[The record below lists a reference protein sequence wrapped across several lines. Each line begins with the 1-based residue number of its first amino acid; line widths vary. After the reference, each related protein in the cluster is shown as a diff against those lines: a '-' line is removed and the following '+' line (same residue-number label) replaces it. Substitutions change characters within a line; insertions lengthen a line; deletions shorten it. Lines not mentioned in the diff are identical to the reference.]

1 MHRQP
6 NVRIRMLGRGLF
18 FTLCFFFIL
27 CQTSYP
33 MTRSIGYP
41 FEGRLE
47 NGIPFPREF
56 QGYQLRSVEHT
67 YTTPELIG
75 ALLDAIEGVRRDFP
89 DTCDLYLGDFSKPG
103 GGPWYPVHK
112 SHQNGRDV
120 DIGMYAKGNVPL
132 TNLVPMNE
140 ENLDL
145 PKNWSLVLHLLNSH
159 LVERI
164 FVDTSVQ
171 RLLYNYALSQG
182 YDKNFLDKV
191 FQVGSGG
198 YEYTFVRHEPGHRD
212 HMHVRFV
219 APWSELAG
227 RIEFPTP
234 EQRRVI
240 ELAQSSFLPKKVLYY
255 AKDEAS
261 PEVLSSKLGIP
272 LEDLLKWNKLHR
284 LDVVRPGTP
293 IVFYKRGFDVESIQL
308 AMSLDAM
315 LMRSKT
321 QGDLALL
328 HNDVVLNIP
337 PMMGRSFTPEVGGV
351 GNNEQQ
357 NRPEQ
362 QRLTIV
368 QRRDAPFAP
377 PKFHVV
383 RSGETL
389 AVIAKKHDLSVKELL
404 SLNKLTAKSTLKPG
418 QKLIVSASQKNSS
431 SLSPGK
437 SAAPVTL
444 AMVAKASD
452 KRQLQSV
459 QKNLTPVKSANNV
472 KPVGNNKSLKAS
484 AQKNNSAVKN
494 AASHKN
500 SSITSSATNKKP
512 AASVNSKAQ
521 KTSASKSVNSTSA
534 GAKKVNLA
542 SASKSNQANV
552 KNQKK

>member
-164 FVDTSVQ
+164 FVDSSIQ
-171 RLLYNYALSQG
+171 RLLYNYALSRG
-182 YDKNFLDKV
+182 YDKSFLDRV

-472 KPVGNNKSLKAS
+472 KPVGNNKSLKTS

>member
-6 NVRIRMLGRGLF
+6 NVRIKMLGRGLF

-164 FVDTSVQ
+164 FVDSSIQ
-171 RLLYNYALSQG
+171 RLLYNYALSRG
-182 YDKNFLDKV
+182 YDKSFLDRV

-472 KPVGNNKSLKAS
+472 KPVGNNKSLKTS

>member
-6 NVRIRMLGRGLF
+6 NVRIKMLGRGLF

-164 FVDTSVQ
+164 FVDSSIQ
-171 RLLYNYALSQG
+171 RLLYNYALSRG
-182 YDKNFLDKV
+182 YDKSFLDRV

>member
-1 MHRQP
+1 MHSWIGS
-6 NVRIRMLGRGLF
+6 RIKVFGKGLF
-18 FTLCFFFIL
+18 FTLCFFWMF
-27 CQTSYP
+27 CQTSYAI
-33 MTRSIGYP
+33 TRSIGYP

-56 QGYQLRSVEHT
+56 RGYQLRSVEHT
-67 YTTPELIG
+67 YTTPELVG

-89 DTCDLYLGDFSKPG
+89 DTCDIYLGDFSKPG

-132 TNLVPMNE
+132 TNFVPMNE

-145 PKNWSLVLHLLNSH
+145 PKNWSLILHLLNSH

-164 FVDTSVQ
+164 FVDSSIQ

-191 FQVGSGG
+191 FQVGASG
-198 YEYTFVRHEPGHRD
+198 YEYTFVRHEPNHRD

-227 RIEFPTP
+227 RIESPTP

-240 ELAQSSFLPKKVLYY
+240 ELAQNSFLPKKVIYY

-261 PEVLSSKLGIP
+261 PEILSSKLGIP
-272 LEDLLKWNKLHR
+272 LEDLLRWNKLHR

-315 LMRSKT
+315 LMRSRT

-328 HNDVVLNIP
+328 HNDVILNIP
-337 PMMGRSFTPEVGGV
+337 PMMGRSLTTEARYRSSV
-351 GNNEQQ
+351 QQ
-357 NRPEQ
+357 NQPEQ
-362 QRLTIV
+362 QQPTTIFQRKNARLLS
-368 QRRDAPFAP
+368 

-389 AVIAKKHDLSVKELL
+389 ASIAKKHNTSVKELL

-418 QKLIVSASQKNSS
+418 QKLIVSASQKSS
-431 SLSPGK
+431 PSLSTGK
-437 SAAPVTL
+437 AAVPL
-444 AMVAKASD
+444 ALGMVAKTSGNGKFQQNA
-452 KRQLQSV
+452 
-459 QKNLTPVKSANNV
+459 QKNITPVKPSSGNV
-472 KPVGNNKSLKAS
+472 KQIGNNLKATS
-484 AQKNNSAVKN
+484 QKSSNSVK
-494 AASHKN
+494 AATPRKN
-500 SSITSSATNKKP
+500 STVTSSTSTKKP
-512 AASVNSKAQ
+512 ADPAHSKSQ
-521 KTSASKSVNSTSA
+521 KTSESKSVNSTGV

-542 SASKSNQANV
+542 STSNSNQANA
-552 KNQKK
+552 KTIRK

>member
-6 NVRIRMLGRGLF
+6 NVRIKMLGRGLF

-164 FVDTSVQ
+164 FVDSSIQ
-171 RLLYNYALSQG
+171 RLLYNYALSRG
-182 YDKNFLDKV
+182 YDKSFLDRV

-472 KPVGNNKSLKAS
+472 KPVGNNKSLKTS

-521 KTSASKSVNSTSA
+521 KTSASKLVNSTSA

>member
-1 MHRQP
+1 
-6 NVRIRMLGRGLF
+6 
-18 FTLCFFFIL
+18 
-27 CQTSYP
+27 

-164 FVDTSVQ
+164 FVDSSIQ
-171 RLLYNYALSQG
+171 RLLYNYALSRG
-182 YDKNFLDKV
+182 YDKSFLDRV

-472 KPVGNNKSLKAS
+472 KPVGNNKSLKTS

-521 KTSASKSVNSTSA
+521 KTSASKLVNSTSA